1 MALNFRH
8 TCGESVRDKPGGA
21 QVINALGGVAVCTAS
36 EGRSL
41 YCIRRGR
48 SLYCIRVSEVSTV
61 TGLALNFCH
70 TCGESVRGK
79 PGGPQSVLHQE
90 GSQCVLHQEGSQ
102 SVLHLSGGVAAVLRI
117 RNDFVSDPDPA
128 TRFQS
133 SGYVS
138 GSGFDSGS
146 DPNFFEHILKL

>member
-1 MALNFRH
+1 MCTA
-8 TCGESVRDKPGGA
+8 S
-21 QVINALGGVAVCTAS
+21 GGVAVSTA
-36 EGRSL
+36 
-41 YCIRRGR
+41 
-48 SLYCIRVSEVSTV
+48 
-61 TGLALNFCH
+61 
-70 TCGESVRGK
+70 
-79 PGGPQSVLHQE
+79 
-90 GSQCVLHQEGSQ
+90 
-102 SVLHLSGGVAAVLRI
+102 SGGVAAALRI